1 MLNTETGEVERW
13 TSTYGKC
20 SIMFKA
26 STKQLQAWRFLQ
38 WWHQASVQ
46 TEYVQKIKTYLGEK
60 YLIVPANM
68 QALSDSPWDYQI
80 KNQIISAAKWSR
92 IPAITPGSYI
102 IEREISNIW
111 NNVVI
116 SKVNVRVAINQSVP
130 KINRELNRKFEEFKY
145 LQNGKILKE
154 YKVPMNSNIYDWVKG
169 RDYYE

>member
-1 MLNTETGEVERW
+1 MEAL
-13 TSTYGKC
+13 
-20 SIMFKA
+20 
-26 STKQLQAWRFLQ
+26 
-38 WWHQASVQ
+38 
-46 TEYVQKIKTYLGEK
+46 
-60 YLIVPANM
+60 AN
-68 QALSDSPWDYQI
+68 SPWDYQI
-80 KNQIISAAKWSR
+80 KNQIMSAARWSR

-102 IEREISNIW
+102 IEREISNVW

-145 LQNGKILKE
+145 LSNGRILKE